1 MKTYGLIGKN
11 IEYSFS
17 KSYFAEKFKSEKL
30 KCEYLNF
37 DINKIDDFHVIFDKI
52 KNLSGL
58 NVTIPFKQ
66 SIISKLDNIHKDAKQ
81 IGAVNTIKFTGNEL
95 IGYNTDHLGFKESIT
110 PFLKA
115 EHKNALILGTGGAA
129 KAVEFAFKSMNI
141 KTIKVTR
148 DPQKKGCITYKKLTE
163 TVIKNNQI
171 IVNCT
176 PLGTF
181 PKTEMSPKIPYNAIK
196 NYHLLYDL
204 IYNPELTKF
213 LKFGIKSN
221 ATTINGIN
229 MLKIQA
235 EKSWEIWNSDFNEN
249 III

>member
-17 KSYFAEKFKSEKL
+17 KSYFTEKFKFEKL

-81 IGAVNTIKFTGNEL
+81 IGAVNTIKVTGNKL

-141 KTIKVTR
+141 KSNGTESLSVRWHGIKMETDYRQKMEHVCTIHLQFT
-148 DPQKKGCITYKKLTE
+148 
-163 TVIKNNQI
+163 
-171 IVNCT
+171 
-176 PLGTF
+176 
-181 PKTEMSPKIPYNAIK
+181 K
-196 NYHLLYDL
+196 NYS
-204 IYNPELTKF
+204 K
-213 LKFGIKSN
+213 
-221 ATTINGIN
+221 A
-229 MLKIQA
+229 
-235 EKSWEIWNSDFNEN
+235 
-249 III
+249 